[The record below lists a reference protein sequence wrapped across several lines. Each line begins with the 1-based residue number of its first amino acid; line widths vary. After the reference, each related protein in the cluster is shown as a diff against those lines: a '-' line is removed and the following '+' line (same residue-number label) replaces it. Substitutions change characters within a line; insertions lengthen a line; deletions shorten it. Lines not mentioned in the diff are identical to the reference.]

1 MPDRKIQ
8 ERILGEIKEA
18 KMGKNM
24 KVFLKNILKFE
35 LDILDQGRPVF
46 KTDYERMLNDI
57 MYK

>member
-24 KVFLKNILKFE
+24 KVFLENILKFE

>member
-24 KVFLKNILKFE
+24 KVFL
-35 LDILDQGRPVF
+35 
-46 KTDYERMLNDI
+46 
-57 MYK
+57 